1 MFFWFIKKHISF
13 SKLQKN
19 TTIDDNSEFA
29 IFPNPTNGPIQIQ
42 FRYPEQIAKVEIID
56 MQGRIVK
63 DIQRKNYTPNLIV
76 NNYMPLGVYTIKITY
91 ANGEFAIEKI
101 IVSNS

>member
-1 MFFWFIKKHISF
+1 
-13 SKLQKN
+13 
-19 TTIDDNSEFA
+19 
-29 IFPNPTNGPIQIQ
+29 
-42 FRYPEQIAKVEIID
+42 

-63 DIQRKNYTPNLIV
+63 DIQRKIYAPYLIV
-76 NNYMPLGVYTIKITY
+76 NNYMPLGVYTIKITN